1 MSLLGSLGASAA
13 RNIIGRAISKGIQNR
28 IGATQ
33 KENNAYSY
41 AEMLYANDVSNNFAG
56 NANRVAQENAE
67 TAFERQQM
75 MNREAMAFNA
85 SEAEKAREYDER
97 MSNTAYQRAMADMKA
112 AGLNP
117 ILAYSQ
123 GGAAFSGGQAASF
136 GGSTAQSATTFMA
149 DPQRQVIDQSSTRE
163 LKKTRMQVVGNL
175 LDTFINSASR
185 LEAARLQAINRTDIS
200 VGTFGDIA
208 RALVPFV
215 GG

>member
-1 MSLLGSLGASAA
+1 MAGPLGYIGSSARGFGGGTSA
-13 RNIIGRAISKGIQNR
+13 FGSFGISGTQN
-28 IGATQ
+28 
-33 KENNAYSY
+33 ENNNYSY
-41 AEMLYANDVSNNFAG
+41 AEMLYANDLAQSNAAE
-56 NANRVAQENAE
+56 ANRVAQENAT

-75 MNREAMAFNA
+75 MNREAIAFNA

-97 MSNTAYQRAMADMKA
+97 MSSTAYQRAMADMKA

-123 GGAAFSGGQAASF
+123 GGAAHSGGQAATF
-136 GGSTAQSATTFMA
+136 GGSSAQAAASYMA

-175 LDTFINSASR
+175 LNTFINSASR
-185 LEAARLQAINRTDIS
+185 LEAARLQAINKTNIS

-208 RALVPFV
+208 RAMVPFV

>member
-1 MSLLGSLGASAA
+1 MSGPFAYIGSTARGFGLGTSAFDSLG
-13 RNIIGRAISKGIQNR
+13 ISGTQN
-28 IGATQ
+28 
-33 KENNAYSY
+33 ENNNYSY
-41 AEMLYANDVSNNFAG
+41 AEMLYANDLAQSNAAE
-56 NANRVAQENAE
+56 ANRVAEENAT
-67 TAFERQQM
+67 TAFERQQL

-85 SEAEKAREYDER
+85 SEAEKARQYDER
-97 MSNTAYQRAMADMKA
+97 MSSTAYQRAMADMKA

-123 GGAAFSGGQAASF
+123 GGAAHSGGQAATF
-136 GGSTAQSATTFMA
+136 GGSSAQSAASYMA

-175 LDTFINSASR
+175 LNTFINSASR
-185 LEAARLQAINRTDIS
+185 LEAARLQAINRTNIS

-208 RALVPFV
+208 RAMVPFV

>member
-1 MSLLGSLGASAA
+1 MAGPLAYDGTSARGFGGGTLSSFGDSLSGTQSA
-13 RNIIGRAISKGIQNR
+13 
-28 IGATQ
+28 
-33 KENNAYSY
+33 NNQYSY
-41 AEMLYANDVSNNFAG
+41 AEMLYANDLAQSNAAE
-56 NANRVAQENAE
+56 ANRVAQENAE

-75 MNREAMAFNA
+75 MNREVMAFNA

-123 GGAAFSGGQAASF
+123 GGASHSGGQAATF
-136 GGSTAQSATTFMA
+136 GGSSAQAAASYMA

-175 LDTFINSASR
+175 LNTFINSAAR
-185 LEAARLQAINRTDIS
+185 LEAARLQAINRTNIT

-208 RALVPFV
+208 RAMVPFA